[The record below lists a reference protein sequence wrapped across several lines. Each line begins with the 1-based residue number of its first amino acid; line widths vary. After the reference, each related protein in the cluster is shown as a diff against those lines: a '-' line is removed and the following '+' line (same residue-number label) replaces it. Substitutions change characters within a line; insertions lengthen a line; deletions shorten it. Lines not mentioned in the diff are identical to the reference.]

1 MTGVHCILLT
11 NSRAGMYLFSV
22 AERGYMREGHRH
34 ILGAYSKNE
43 IQLFKAT
50 DYGMRESYHL
60 SVLPSPLFYIPFFP
74 HMFCFLLFRIAM
86 GEGQCTHKLIST
98 WQFCWK
104 QTQFYRKSGP
114 KLYFIIII
122 SYTSIETPSN
132 TVRPRLEVH
141 CRKKQIRVCDA
152 IDRYPWSVYQFR
164 FDSTKYLTFL
174 PHSISLSLSTS
185 WIRSKII

>member
-60 SVLPSPLFYIPFFP
+60 SVLPSPHFYIPFFP
-74 HMFCFLLFRIAM
+74 H
-86 GEGQCTHKLIST
+86 
-98 WQFCWK
+98 
-104 QTQFYRKSGP
+104 
-114 KLYFIIII
+114 
-122 SYTSIETPSN
+122 N
-132 TVRPRLEVH
+132 
-141 CRKKQIRVCDA
+141 
-152 IDRYPWSVYQFR
+152 SVSFFFALQWGR
-164 FDSTKYLTFL
+164 GNVPT
-174 PHSISLSLSTS
+174 SLSQPDNFAENKHNFTENLDPNYTLS
-185 WIRSKII
+185 